1 MRSVAKARTSVRYD
15 LVVAGGEAFGGQV
28 LHIPVHVSF
37 RTSQTGARR
46 MPVHGGEG
54 GYRWLVNRML
64 IADRG
69 NRRP

>member
-37 RTSQTGARR
+37 RTSQTGARHLR
-46 MPVHGGEG
+46 CTVVKVDIDG
-54 GYRWLVNRML
+54 W
-64 IADRG
+64 
-69 NRRP
+69 

>member
-1 MRSVAKARTSVRYD
+1 MLTVLTVRASVWFD

-37 RTSQTGARR
+37 RTSQTGAGR

-54 GYRWLVNRML
+54 GCRWLVNRTL
-64 IADRG
+64 IAD
-69 NRRP
+69 